1 MVNFQTMIMMM
12 NEGLHHE
19 GLLTADK
26 YITGTEFII
35 LMIMEVILLIGFDLI
50 FFKDERRVRK
60 FLETVNEKLSLI
72 MGLEYVI
79 LIQALFLQ
87 HERYDIVLIS
97 HIIVAAAVLFVIII
111 ERKEFD
117 GVREFL
123 HEKLGWLF

>member
-1 MVNFQTMIMMM
+1 MVDFQTMIMMM

-97 HIIVAAAVLFVIII
+97 HVIVAAAVLFVIII